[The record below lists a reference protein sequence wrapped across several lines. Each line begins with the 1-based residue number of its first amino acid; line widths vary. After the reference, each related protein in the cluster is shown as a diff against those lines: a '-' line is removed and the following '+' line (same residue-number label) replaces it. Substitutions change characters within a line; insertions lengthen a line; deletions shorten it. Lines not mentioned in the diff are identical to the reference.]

1 MKFERRL
8 HNGKWAA
15 YVRVLGIW
23 WFIRDFDN
31 AKKAGYFV
39 GIAMGQNILWPRK
52 EKKVPPPPAAP
63 SVMGSHEFEG
73 DSGDGPYRVGSDILV
88 TAIQNPYDD
97 TKKWPMAKLPNG
109 TIARITCLPDG
120 LAYIPYGSKCRARI
134 TGITNQ
140 STAVAILQ
148 IFE

>member
-15 YVRVLGIW
+15 YVRVQGIW

-39 GIAMGQNILWPRK
+39 SIAMGQNILRPRK
-52 EKKVPPPPAAP
+52 EKKVPAP
-63 SVMGSHEFEG
+63 ELEE
-73 DSGDGPYRVGSDILV
+73 DSGDGPYRVGSEILV
-88 TAIQNPYDD
+88 TVIQNPFDD
-97 TKKWPMAKLPNG
+97 TKKWPMAELPNG
-109 TIARITCLPDG
+109 TIARITCMPDG
-120 LAYIPYGSKCRARI
+120 CVYIPYGSKCRARI

>member
-39 GIAMGQNILWPRK
+39 SIAMGQNILWPRK
-52 EKKVPPPPAAP
+52 EKKVPAP
-63 SVMGSHEFEG
+63 ELEG
-73 DSGDGPYRVGSDILV
+73 DSGDGPYRVGSEILV
-88 TAIQNPYDD
+88 TAIQNPFDD

-120 LAYIPYGSKCRARI
+120 LAYVPYGTKCQARI
-134 TGITNQ
+134 TGITSQ
-140 STAVAILQ
+140 SASVALIK
-148 IFE
+148 IIE

>member
-1 MKFERRL
+1 MKFKRRF

-39 GIAMGQNILWPRK
+39 SIAMGQNILRPRK
-52 EKKVPPPPAAP
+52 EKKVPPPDAP
-63 SVMGSHEFEG
+63 SVIGSHEFEG
-73 DSGDGPYRVGSDILV
+73 DSGGGPYRVGSDILV
-88 TAIQNPYDD
+88 TAIQNPFDE

-109 TIARITCLPDG
+109 NIARITCMPEG
-120 LAYIPYGSKCRARI
+120 CVYIPYGSKCQARV
-134 TGITNQ
+134 TGITSQ
-140 STAVAILQ
+140 ATSVAILK
-148 IFE
+148 IIE

>member
-23 WFIRDFDN
+23 WFIRNFDN

-39 GIAMGQNILWPRK
+39 NIAMGQNILRPRK
-52 EKKVPPPPAAP
+52 EKKVPPPAAP
-63 SVMGSHEFEG
+63 SVIGSHEFEG
-73 DSGDGPYRVGSDILV
+73 DSGNGPYRVGSDILV
-88 TAIQNPYDD
+88 TAIQNPFDD

-109 TIARITCLPDG
+109 NIARITCMPEG
-120 LAYIPYGSKCRARI
+120 CVYIPYGSKCQACV
-134 TGITNQ
+134 TGITSQ
-140 STAVAILQ
+140 ATSVAILK
-148 IFE
+148 IIE

>member
-8 HNGKWAA
+8 RNGKWAA
-15 YVRVLGIW
+15 YVRALGIW

-39 GIAMGQNILWPRK
+39 SIAMGQNILRPRK
-52 EKKVPPPPAAP
+52 EKKATAPAL
-63 SVMGSHEFEG
+63 EE
-73 DSGDGPYRVGSDILV
+73 DSGHGPYRVGSEILV
-88 TAIQNPYDD
+88 TAIRNPFDD
-97 TKKWPMAKLPNG
+97 TKKWPMAELPNG
-109 TIARITCLPDG
+109 TIARITCMPEG
-120 LAYIPYGSKCRARI
+120 CVYIPYGSKCRARI

>member
-1 MKFERRL
+1 MKFKRKL

-39 GIAMGQNILWPRK
+39 GIAMGQNILRPRK
-52 EKKVPPPPAAP
+52 EKKTPAP
-63 SVMGSHEFEG
+63 ELEG
-73 DSGDGPYRVGSDILV
+73 DSGNGPYCVGSDILV
-88 TAIQNPYDD
+88 TAIQNPFDD

-109 TIARITCLPDG
+109 NIARITCMPDG

>member
-39 GIAMGQNILWPRK
+39 GIAMGQNILRPRK
-52 EKKVPPPPAAP
+52 EKKVPPPAAP
-63 SVMGSHEFEG
+63 SVIGSHEFEG

-88 TAIQNPYDD
+88 TAIQNPFDD
-97 TKKWPMAKLPNG
+97 TKKWPKAELPNG

-120 LAYIPYGSKCRARI
+120 LAYVPYGTKCQARI
-134 TGITNQ
+134 TGITSQ
-140 STAVAILQ
+140 SASVALIK
-148 IFE
+148 IIE

>member
-1 MKFERRL
+1 M
-8 HNGKWAA
+8 
-15 YVRVLGIW
+15 
-23 WFIRDFDN
+23 
-31 AKKAGYFV
+31 
-39 GIAMGQNILWPRK
+39 
-52 EKKVPPPPAAP
+52 
-63 SVMGSHEFEG
+63 
-73 DSGDGPYRVGSDILV
+73 GSDILV

-140 STAVAILQ
+140 STAVAVLQ

>member
-39 GIAMGQNILWPRK
+39 GIAMGQNILRPRK
-52 EKKVPPPPAAP
+52 EKKVPPPAAP
-63 SVMGSHEFEG
+63 SVIGSHEFEG

-120 LAYIPYGSKCRARI
+120 LAYVPYGTKCQARI
-134 TGITNQ
+134 TGITSQ
-140 STAVAILQ
+140 SASVAILK
-148 IFE
+148 IIE

>member
-31 AKKAGYFV
+31 AKKAGHFV
-39 GIAMGQNILWPRK
+39 GIAMGQNILRPRK
-52 EKKVPPPPAAP
+52 EKKVPAP
-63 SVMGSHEFEG
+63 ELEG
-73 DSGDGPYRVGSDILV
+73 DSGDGPYRVGSEILV
-88 TAIQNPYDD
+88 TAIRNPFDD
-97 TKKWPMAKLPNG
+97 TKKWPMAELPNG
-109 TIARITCLPDG
+109 TIARITCMPDSCV
-120 LAYIPYGSKCRARI
+120 YIPYGSKCRARI
-134 TGITNQ
+134 TGITNM
-140 STAVAILQ
+140 STSVAVLQ

>member
-1 MKFERRL
+1 MKFEGRL

-15 YVRVLGIW
+15 YVRALGIW

-39 GIAMGQNILWPRK
+39 SIAMGQNILRPRK
-52 EKKVPPPPAAP
+52 EKKATAPAL
-63 SVMGSHEFEG
+63 EE
-73 DSGDGPYRVGSDILV
+73 DSGHGPYRVGSEILV
-88 TAIQNPYDD
+88 TAIRNPFDD
-97 TKKWPMAKLPNG
+97 TKKWPMAELPNG
-109 TIARITCLPDG
+109 TIARITCMPEG
-120 LAYIPYGSKCRARI
+120 CVYIPYGSKCRARI

>member
-39 GIAMGQNILWPRK
+39 SIAMGQNILRPRK

-73 DSGDGPYRVGSDILV
+73 DSGDGRAASAPRFSSRPSR
-88 TAIQNPYDD
+88 TPS
-97 TKKWPMAKLPNG
+97 
-109 TIARITCLPDG
+109 TIRRSG
-120 LAYIPYGSKCRARI
+120 LWRNSR
-134 TGITNQ
+134 TGR
-140 STAVAILQ
+140 
-148 IFE
+148 

>member
-39 GIAMGQNILWPRK
+39 SIAMGQNILRPRK
-52 EKKVPPPPAAP
+52 EKKTTAPA
-63 SVMGSHEFEG
+63 FEE
-73 DSGDGPYRVGSDILV
+73 DSGHGPYRVGADILV
-88 TAIQNPYDD
+88 KAIQNPFDD
-97 TKKWPMAKLPNG
+97 AKKWPMAELPNG

-120 LAYIPYGSKCRARI
+120 LAYVPYGSKCQARI
-134 TGITNQ
+134 TGITSQ
-140 STAVAILQ
+140 STSVALIK
-148 IFE
+148 IIE

>member
-39 GIAMGQNILWPRK
+39 GIAMGQNIPRPRK
-52 EKKVPPPPAAP
+52 EKKATAPAL
-63 SVMGSHEFEG
+63 EE
-73 DSGDGPYRVGSDILV
+73 DSGHGPYRVGSDILV

-109 TIARITCLPDG
+109 TIARITRLPDG

-134 TGITNQ
+134 TGITNM
-140 STAVAILQ
+140 STSVAVLQ

>member
-39 GIAMGQNILWPRK
+39 SIAMGQNILRPCK
-52 EKKVPPPPAAP
+52 EKKATAPAL
-63 SVMGSHEFEG
+63 EE
-73 DSGDGPYRVGSDILV
+73 DSGHVPYRVGADILV
-88 TAIQNPYDD
+88 KAIQNPFDD
-97 TKKWPMAKLPNG
+97 SKKWPMAELPNG

-120 LAYIPYGSKCRARI
+120 LAYVPYGSKCQARI
-134 TGITNQ
+134 TGITSQ
-140 STAVAILQ
+140 STSVALIK
-148 IFE
+148 IIE

>member
-31 AKKAGYFV
+31 AKEAGYFV
-39 GIAMGQNILWPRK
+39 GIAMGQNILRPRK
-52 EKKVPPPPAAP
+52 EKKVPPPAAP
-63 SVMGSHEFEG
+63 SVIGSHEFEG

-88 TAIQNPYDD
+88 TAIQNPFDD
-97 TKKWPMAKLPNG
+97 TKKWPMAELPNG

-120 LAYIPYGSKCRARI
+120 LAYVPYGTKCQARI
-134 TGITNQ
+134 TGITSQ
-140 STAVAILQ
+140 SASVALIK
-148 IFE
+148 IIE

>member
-39 GIAMGQNILWPRK
+39 GIAMGQNILRPRK
-52 EKKVPPPPAAP
+52 EKKVPPPAAP
-63 SVMGSHEFEG
+63 SVIGSHEFEG

-88 TAIQNPYDD
+88 TAIQNPFDD
-97 TKKWPMAKLPNG
+97 TKRWPMAELPNG

-120 LAYIPYGSKCRARI
+120 LAYVPYGTKCQARI
-134 TGITNQ
+134 TGITSQ
-140 STAVAILQ
+140 SASVALIK
-148 IFE
+148 IIE

>member
-1 MKFERRL
+1 MKFKRKL

-39 GIAMGQNILWPRK
+39 GIAMGQNILRPRK
-52 EKKVPPPPAAP
+52 EKKTPAP
-63 SVMGSHEFEG
+63 ELEG
-73 DSGDGPYRVGSDILV
+73 DSGNGPYCVGSDILV
-88 TAIQNPYDD
+88 TAIQNPFDD

-109 TIARITCLPDG
+109 NIARITCMPEG
-120 LAYIPYGSKCRARI
+120 CVYIPYGSKCQARI
-134 TGITNQ
+134 TDITNQ
-140 STAVAILQ
+140 STAVAILK
-148 IFE
+148 IIE

>member
-15 YVRVLGIW
+15 YVRVLGTW

-39 GIAMGQNILWPRK
+39 SIAMGQNILRPRK
-52 EKKVPPPPAAP
+52 EKKPTAPALEEA
-63 SVMGSHEFEG
+63 
-73 DSGDGPYRVGSDILV
+73 SGHGTYRVGADILV
-88 TAIQNPYDD
+88 KAIQNPFDD
-97 TKKWPMAKLPNG
+97 SKKWPMAELPNG

-120 LAYIPYGSKCRARI
+120 LAYVPYGSKCQARI
-134 TGITNQ
+134 TGITSQ
-140 STAVAILQ
+140 STSVALIK
-148 IFE
+148 IIE